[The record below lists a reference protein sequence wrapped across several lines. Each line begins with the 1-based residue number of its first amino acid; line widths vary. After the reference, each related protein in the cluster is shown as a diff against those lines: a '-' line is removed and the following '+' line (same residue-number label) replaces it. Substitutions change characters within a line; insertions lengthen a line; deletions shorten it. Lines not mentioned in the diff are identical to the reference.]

1 MGFRYMRLLLF
12 FDLPSVTTLD
22 KKIYRKY
29 VKSLTSEGF
38 YRLQESVFVKLS
50 INQQYAESTITK
62 VKSFSPKDGNVMILV
77 ITEKQFSS
85 LRIITGE
92 SKTDVVNSVSRVITL

>member
-85 LRIITGE
+85 LRIITGD

>member
-62 VKSFSPKDGNVMILV
+62 VKSFSPKDGNIMILA

>member
-92 SKTDVVNSVSRVITL
+92 SETDVVNSVSRVITL

>member
-29 VKSLTSEGF
+29 VRSLTSEGF

-62 VKSFSPKDGNVMILV
+62 VKSFSPKDGNVMILA